1 MGAALGSWRHY
12 VYTEL
17 AAPSAVTHSLSL
29 PLTSAS
35 ASNLVVAKGS
45 LLQIFATR
53 AISAELDP
61 HSQKEDAP
69 TVDAHF
75 DRRANDDDGLE
86 ASFLGGETMLVR
98 ADRSTNTKLV
108 LVAEMPLAGTVIG
121 MARIRVKT
129 ASGGD
134 ALLLAYR
141 AAKMCLTEWDPQRS
155 TLETTS
161 IHYYEKDELQG
172 APWEVSV
179 GEYVNYL
186 EADPGSRCAAFKFG
200 TRNLAILPFAQSEE
214 DLEMDDW
221 DEDLDGPRPAKGPTA
236 NGDGNGDGGDGDKA
250 AYTPSFVLRLPLL
263 DPTLLH
269 PVHLAFLHEYR
280 EPTFGILSSS
290 QAPSPALG
298 VKDNLSYKVF
308 TLDLKQR
315 ASTAILSVTGL
326 PRDLFKVVALPA
338 PMGGAL
344 LVGENELVHIDQSGK
359 PNGVAVN
366 DMAKQTTAFSL
377 ADQCDLGLRLEGCA
391 VEQLAPDNGELL
403 LVLNDGRLAVVSFK
417 IDGRTVSG
425 INVRPVAPENG
436 GHLVRSGASCTAR
449 LGKSSSFFI
458 GSETGDSVV
467 LGWSRKQTQEKHKRR
482 ALDPDL
488 GLDVDE
494 LDLDDDE
501 DDDLYGNND
510 DAFEAKPS
518 LAVNGGAAK
527 PGDVVFRIQ
536 DSLLSIAPILDVAT
550 GSPQFLADSE
560 EASLAK
566 GVSAELQLACA
577 VGRGKAGAIAILN
590 REIQPRVIG
599 RFEFPEARGFWT
611 MCVKKP
617 MSKALGAG
625 ASVAEGYDPPAQY
638 DKYMIVA
645 KVDLD
650 GYETSD
656 VYAVTGA
663 GFETLRETEFEPAAG
678 FTVEAGTMGKQ
689 MRIIQVLKS
698 EVRCYDG
705 DLGLA
710 QILPMLD
717 EETGAEPRALSA
729 SIVDPY
735 LLLVRDDGSVF
746 LAQMDSSNELEE
758 VEKTGGLQSKW
769 VSGCLYRDATGAFQ
783 LGKAA
788 ETILMFLL
796 NASGSLHIY
805 ALPDL
810 SKPVFVA
817 ECLTSIPPFLSA
829 DFVARRGASK
839 ESVAEILVADLG
851 DAVAKTPY
859 LIVRHANDD
868 LTLYEPIK
876 HQPDGGGDASLLLKK
891 TTNAAMAKAPEETPT
906 PQDETT
912 ELPRFF
918 PLRPC
923 ANVGG
928 YSAVFMPGPSPSF
941 LLKSSKSIP
950 RVVGL
955 QGLGSRGMS
964 TFHTEGC
971 DHGFIYADAE
981 GVARVT
987 QLPDATN
994 FTELGLSV
1002 RKMALDQD
1010 IRSVSYHQ
1018 PTGTYVA
1025 ACTTYEPFELPRDD
1039 DYHKEWARE
1048 TISFPPTV
1056 ARGVLKLIN
1065 PATWTVIHSLELE
1078 PCESIES
1085 MRTLHLEVSEETRER
1100 RMLVAVGT
1108 ALSKGED
1115 LPTRGRVQVFDIVA
1129 VIPEPGRPE
1138 TNRRLKLIAKE
1149 EIPRGGVT
1157 ALSEIGTQGL
1167 MLVAQGQKCMVRGLK
1182 EDGSLLP
1189 VAFLDMNCHVASAKG
1204 LPGTGLCLMADAFK
1218 GLWFAGYT
1226 EEPYTFKV
1234 LGKSS
1239 GNLPLLV
1246 ADFLPDGE
1254 DLSLVAVDADG
1265 DMHILEFNPEHPKS
1279 LQGHLLLHRASFSV
1293 TPNPPTSSML
1303 LPRTSRQQHHQQQ
1316 QQQPHAKAQ
1325 HVLFLASP
1333 SGQLS
1338 ALTPLP
1344 ESTYRRL
1351 LSVTNQLHPALV
1363 PHAGLHAKA
1372 YRVPDTQ
1379 GRNAAI
1385 GVETAASWGRSVV
1398 DGAVLARWTELGAAK
1413 RSEIASRGGYDSAA
1427 DLRADLDAAAE
1438 AALDAL
1444 AKLLARGVA
1453 AAQVVA
1459 ARGRRA
1465 LAVRVADAAHAAPV
1479 GARVHLKGVGLAEV
1493 LAVLAGLEV
1502 ALDGEGG
1509 LALAFVVLGM
1519 VLLGGGGVEGR
1530 ERGRK
1535 TYHARPALV
1544 GAAVGVGLA
1553 HEVGALLVVHDAAAQ
1568 VAGAGGDG
1576 RGALEGHVALKAVLD
1591 VLAGGGAQ
1599 GGLVGGLDGGDG
1611 AVLLV
1616 EVAAREGGVVGPA
1629 VVVGA
1634 ADGVEGVD
1642 GVRLGDALAVALVRA
1657 AVGGAGVGA
1666 QHVERAVRHVAG
1678 EALVE
1683 GAVTLEAG
1691 GGGVESRDA
1700 ALAAVVVVVVK
1711 VARMRR
1717 AAAVLLVKGWSAALP
1732 LPLPLPLPALPRA
1745 PPPPRVGLAVSDDG
1759 GVGYPDEWS
1768 SSADGALG
1776 ALALALVEEEKESP
1790 SSSRDSC
1797 LRSRAAEKK
1806 DARYWLTCEVPG
1818 PVSWLGSG
1826 AVSGSRMYRCA
1837 CAVVS
1842 HSVLGQCERHQPMHL
1857 RSINKFVG
1865 QHNNQPNQHSSSSS
1879 SSSSSA
1885 AAAAVFRSAAQPRR
1899 PKRKLCPPPSLPAVE
1914 A

>member
-1 MGAALGSWRHY
+1 MQ

-29 PLTSAS
+29 PLTSPS

-61 HSQKEDAP
+61 QSQKEDAP

-108 LVAEMPLAGTVIG
+108 LVAEIPLAGTVIG
-121 MARIRVKT
+121 LARIRAKT

-141 AAKMCLTEWDPQRS
+141 AAKMCLTEWNPQRN

-172 APWEVSV
+172 APWEVSF

-221 DEDLDGPRPAKGPTA
+221 DEDLDGPRPAKEPTT
-236 NGDGNGDGGDGDKA
+236 NGDDKQA

-298 VKDNLSYKVF
+298 VKDHLSYKVF

-344 LVGENELVHIDQSGK
+344 LIGENALVHIDQSGK

-377 ADQCDLGLRLEGCA
+377 ADQCDLGMRLEGCA

-403 LVLNDGRLAVVSFK
+403 LVLNDGRLAIVSFK

-425 INVRPVAPENG
+425 INVKPIAPESG
-436 GHLVRSGASCTAR
+436 GHLIKSGVSCVSR
-449 LGKSSSFFI
+449 LGKNSFFL
-458 GSETGDSVV
+458 GSETGDSTV
-467 LGWSRKQTQEKHKRR
+467 LGWSRKQTQEKRKRR

-501 DDDLYGNND
+501 DDDLYGN
-510 DAFEAKPS
+510 DAEAKPS
-518 LAVNGGAAK
+518 LAVNGTSK
-527 PGDVVFRIQ
+527 PGDIVFRIQ
-536 DSLLSIAPILDVAT
+536 DSLLSISPILDVAT
-550 GSPQFLADSE
+550 GSPQFLPDSE
-560 EASLAK
+560 EATLAK

-577 VGRGKAGAIAILN
+577 VGRGKAGSIAILN
-590 REIQPRVIG
+590 REIQPKVIG

-617 MSKALGAG
+617 MSKVLGAG
-625 ASVAEGYDPPAQY
+625 ASVGQDYDPPAQY

-663 GFETLRETEFEPAAG
+663 GFETLKETEFEPAAG

-689 MRIIQVLKS
+689 MRVIQVLKS

-717 EETGAEPRALSA
+717 EETGAEPRVMSA

-735 LLLVRDDGSVF
+735 LLLIRDDGSVF
-746 LAQMDSSNELEE
+746 IAQIDSSNELEE
-758 VEKTGGLQSKW
+758 VEKTGLQSKW
-769 VSGCLYRDATGAFQ
+769 VSGCLYNDAAGAFQ
-783 LGKAA
+783 LGQPA
-788 ETILMFLL
+788 ETIMMFLL
-796 NASGSLHIY
+796 NASGALHVSCFGDPWWAMLTIQVY

-839 ESVAEILVADLG
+839 ESVSEILVADLG
-851 DAVAKTPY
+851 DAVSKTPY
-859 LIVRHANDD
+859 LIVSVRVSTGPALLTEQVRHSTDD

-876 HQPDGGGDASLLLKK
+876 HQQDGQATLLFKK
-891 TTNAAMAKAPEETPT
+891 ATNATMAKGPEETP
-906 PQDETT
+906 QDE
-912 ELPRFF
+912 EAEPPRFF
-918 PLRPC
+918 PLRAC

-941 LLKSSKSIP
+941 VLKSSKSIP
-950 RVVGL
+950 RVIGL
-955 QGLGSRGMS
+955 QGVGSRGMS

-971 DHGFIYADAE
+971 DRGFIYADSE

-987 QLPDATN
+987 QLPEATN
-994 FTELGLSV
+994 LTELGLSV
-1002 RKMALDQD
+1002 KKIPLDQD
-1010 IRSVSYHQ
+1010 IRNVSYHQ
-1018 PTGTYVA
+1018 PTGTYIA

-1048 TISFPPTV
+1048 TITFPPTM

-1204 LPGTGLCLMADAFK
+1204 LPGTGLCLMADSFK

-1239 GNLPLLV
+1239 GTLPLLV

-1265 DMHILEFNPEHPKS
+1265 DMHILEFDPERT
-1279 LQGHLLLHRASFSV
+1279 L
-1293 TPNPPTSSML
+1293 PPFFRLGAYADVPVLTRGRSQESSGA
-1303 LPRTSRQQHHQQQ
+1303 PAA
-1316 QQQPHAKAQ
+1316 P
-1325 HVLFLASP
+1325 P
-1333 SGQLS
+1333 
-1338 ALTPLP
+1338 
-1344 ESTYRRL
+1344 RL
-1351 LSVTNQLHPALV
+1351 LFRHAQPA
-1363 PHAGLHAKA
+1363 
-1372 YRVPDTQ
+1372 D
-1379 GRNAAI
+1379 
-1385 GVETAASWGRSVV
+1385 VEPPPPAH
-1398 DGAVLARWTELGAAK
+1398 
-1413 RSEIASRGGYDSAA
+1413 I
-1427 DLRADLDAAAE
+1427 E
-1438 AALDAL
+1438 AAPQV
-1444 AKLLARGVA
+1444 ARPVP
-1453 AAQVVA
+1453 
-1459 ARGRRA
+1459 
-1465 LAVRVADAAHAAPV
+1465 RVA
-1479 GARVHLKGVGLAEV
+1479 
-1493 LAVLAGLEV
+1493 
-1502 ALDGEGG
+1502 
-1509 LALAFVVLGM
+1509 
-1519 VLLGGGGVEGR
+1519 
-1530 ERGRK
+1530 
-1535 TYHARPALV
+1535 
-1544 GAAVGVGLA
+1544 
-1553 HEVGALLVVHDAAAQ
+1553 
-1568 VAGAGGDG
+1568 
-1576 RGALEGHVALKAVLD
+1576 
-1591 VLAGGGAQ
+1591 
-1599 GGLVGGLDGGDG
+1599 
-1611 AVLLV
+1611 
-1616 EVAAREGGVVGPA
+1616 VGPA
-1629 VVVGA
+1629 VGADAAARVDVPAPPVRDEPAAPGAGAARGAARQGVPHPRHARAQRVHRRRDGRVVGQGRGGRRGA
-1634 ADGVEGVD
+1634 GALDRAGRGEAQRDCQQGRLRQRGGPEGGPGRCPGVE
-1642 GVRLGDALAVALVRA
+1642 
-1657 AVGGAGVGA
+1657 
-1666 QHVERAVRHVAG
+1666 RHG
-1678 EALVE
+1678 
-1683 GAVTLEAG
+1683 
-1691 GGGVESRDA
+1691 
-1700 ALAAVVVVVVK
+1700 
-1711 VARMRR
+1711 
-1717 AAAVLLVKGWSAALP
+1717 VLLRGSVCIIDVCNILGREARPSRLSHAWRPAIPPRVHSNMYTALETTPKTPNVKHDYCTSAGFLCRRLP
-1732 LPLPLPLPALPRA
+1732 KRRLMPSLNFLPVEWLRRTPSPV
-1745 PPPPRVGLAVSDDG
+1745 PPPP
-1759 GVGYPDEWS
+1759 
-1768 SSADGALG
+1768 
-1776 ALALALVEEEKESP
+1776 
-1790 SSSRDSC
+1790 
-1797 LRSRAAEKK
+1797 
-1806 DARYWLTCEVPG
+1806 
-1818 PVSWLGSG
+1818 
-1826 AVSGSRMYRCA
+1826 
-1837 CAVVS
+1837 
-1842 HSVLGQCERHQPMHL
+1842 
-1857 RSINKFVG
+1857 
-1865 QHNNQPNQHSSSSS
+1865 
-1879 SSSSSA
+1879 
-1885 AAAAVFRSAAQPRR
+1885 
-1899 PKRKLCPPPSLPAVE
+1899 
-1914 A
+1914 